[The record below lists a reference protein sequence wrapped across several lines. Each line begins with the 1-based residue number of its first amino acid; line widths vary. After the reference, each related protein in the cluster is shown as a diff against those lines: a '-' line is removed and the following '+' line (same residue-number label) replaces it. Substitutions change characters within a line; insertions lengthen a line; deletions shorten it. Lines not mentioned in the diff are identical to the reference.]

1 MEASQRL
8 LWGRA
13 GNASVYKEQCCK
25 PGEEQHVGE
34 VGKGEVGAQGSW
46 AAGLHWEEK
55 SGESGGSLQA
65 ESQEALKTCEPLSC
79 GAEAP
84 GKLGAQ

>member
-1 MEASQRL
+1 M
-8 LWGRA
+8 
-13 GNASVYKEQCCK
+13 
-25 PGEEQHVGE
+25 
-34 VGKGEVGAQGSW
+34 GKGEVGAQGSW

-65 ESQEALKTCEPLSC
+65 ESQEALETCEPLSC

-84 GKLGAQ
+84 GKLGAQRGLGASSEGGHGRVLLDKIPFPSHFHHT